1 MGKNMA
7 RLSIF
12 NPYYN
17 IRKIYI
23 SKENTMPQSKVTSK
37 GQITIPVE
45 MRNDLNI
52 DSGDVLEFVKVAEG
66 RYEVMVGNSK
76 ISEIKGLFGKV
87 KKGVSVDEMR
97 NAIIKK
103 VRLMK

>member
-1 MGKNMA
+1 MA

-23 SKENTMPQSKVTSK
+23 SKENAMPQSKVTSK

-66 RYEVMVGNSK
+66 RYEVMVTNSK

-103 VRLMK
+103 VRLIK